1 MELPYTLI
9 PVSHLDRAKTRL
21 AALLEPNERA
31 ELAFATLSTVWQAA
45 LKATAGVGILTSD
58 QRIATLLGPQAV
70 ILPESPSEQTLSG
83 QLSAA
88 IYQLSAEGVLREDA
102 AVLILHAD
110 LPLATPAAA
119 DALVRASPAAPS
131 VTIVRSGDGGTNAML
146 MAPPMRFALAYGP
159 NSAAL
164 HEAAA
169 RAAGMLVTWH
179 DSPELALDLDT
190 PADIE
195 MLLRHPGGPA
205 TLAGKAL
212 ARMDIRAR
220 LESAG

>member
-1 MELPYTLI
+1 MDLPYTLI
-9 PVSHLDRAKTRL
+9 PVNHLDRAKTRL

-70 ILPESPSEQTLSG
+70 ILSESPSERTLSG

-88 IYQLSAEGVLREDA
+88 IYQLVAEGTVGEKA
-102 AVLILHAD
+102 AILILHAD
-110 LPLATPAAA
+110 LPLATPVAVE
-119 DALVRASPAAPS
+119 ALVRGAPGADA
-131 VTIVRSGDGGTNAML
+131 VTMVRSGDGGTNAML

-159 NSAAL
+159 NSAAQ

-195 MLLRHPGGPA
+195 LLLRHPAGPQ

-212 ARMDIRAR
+212 SRMNIRAR
-220 LESAG
+220 LKAAT